1 MEPLRFTRVVGVMAV
16 FLGIAAIVLNDPA
29 FCLAAFSLV
38 LFSAALALRFLVR
51 IHRISRS
58 ARVRRTLSRPIV
70 SQGGTT
76 AITTSFSCSPEPGT
90 AVLVRDLYPPAT
102 IRDPADPAI
111 DLAPNGTATMGYLLT
126 PLVPGSA
133 GVAGIELIV
142 FDPFWTASLVMASA
156 PFRGPELK
164 VFPHTAGKRL
174 HYGQDFDVRDRD
186 PPIIYRGSGVR
197 SVREYQHGDEIRF
210 IDWKMTAKHDRMFVR
225 DYTAAETIPPLVILD
240 LPDRS
245 FPVPDE
251 LMARLVSRVSDEA
264 ATGLRSSGLISLVL
278 ISGVNVVD
286 MLLAEPDMRRV
297 SMMIRQS
304 AHPQFRLYHAY
315 RWKSRAGMRDAIRMF
330 GSAAFQ
336 GNEDRFPARITRVY
350 RRNLSSRYVP
360 LFSRQIYQLL
370 SPYKVKEVILYSLF
384 SGDLSH
390 VREIAFQARMQ
401 GVRLKLRTTAGQDP
415 ARITAI
421 RNLQGMDTLEVIAE

>member
-1 MEPLRFTRVVGVMAV
+1 MEPLRFTRVMGVMAV

-38 LFSAALALRFLVR
+38 LFSAALALRFRLR
-51 IHRISRS
+51 IHRIARS
-58 ARVRRTLSRPIV
+58 AHVWRSLSRPIIP
-70 SQGGTT
+70 QGGTT
-76 AITTSFSCSPEPGT
+76 SITTSFSCIPEPGT
-90 AVLVRDLYPPAT
+90 AVLVHDISPPAS
-102 IRDPADPAI
+102 RADPADPAV
-111 DLAPNGTATMGYLLT
+111 DLAPNGTATMRYLLT

-133 GVAGIELIV
+133 GVMGIELIV
-142 FDPFWTASLVMASA
+142 FDLFWTASLVMTSA

-164 VFPHTAGKRL
+164 VYPHPAFERL
-174 HYGQDFDVRDRD
+174 HSGQDFDLRERDT
-186 PPIIYRGSGVR
+186 PVIYRGYGVR
-197 SVREYQHGDEIRF
+197 SVREYRHGDDIRF

-225 DYTAAETIPPLVILD
+225 DYTAAQTIPPLVILD

-251 LMARLVSRVSDEA
+251 LMAGLVSSVSGEA

-286 MLLAEPDMRRV
+286 MLLAEPDMLRV
-297 SMMIRQS
+297 SRMIRQS
-304 AHPQFRLYHAY
+304 AHPQFRSYNAY
-315 RWKSRAGMRDAIRMF
+315 RWKSRTGMREAIREF
-330 GSAAFQ
+330 GSTALQ
-336 GNEDRFPARITRVY
+336 GNEDRFPSRIARVY
-350 RRNLSSRYVP
+350 RRNLSSPYVP
-360 LFSRQIYQLL
+360 LFSRQIQQLL

-401 GVRLKLRTTAGQDP
+401 GIRLKLRTAAGQDP
-415 ARITAI
+415 VRITAI
-421 RNLQGMDTLEVIAE
+421 RNLQGMDTLEVIA